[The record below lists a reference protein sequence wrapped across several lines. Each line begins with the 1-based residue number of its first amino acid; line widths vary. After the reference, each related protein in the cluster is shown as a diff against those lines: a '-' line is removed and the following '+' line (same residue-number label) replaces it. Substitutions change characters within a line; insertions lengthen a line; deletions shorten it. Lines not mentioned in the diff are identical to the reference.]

1 MVEKERCFWEAKNYG
16 NNVRIVKT
24 RAELDLPKKIKT
36 NSKTLYNHR
45 YKKKGSGTAAC

>member
-1 MVEKERCFWEAKNYG
+1 LVEKEVFLGGKNYG